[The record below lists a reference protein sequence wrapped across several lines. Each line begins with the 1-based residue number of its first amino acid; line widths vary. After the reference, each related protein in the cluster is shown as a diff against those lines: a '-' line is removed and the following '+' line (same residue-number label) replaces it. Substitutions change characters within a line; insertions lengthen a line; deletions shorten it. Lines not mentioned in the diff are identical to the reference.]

1 MLIGYEIE
9 FAQARQARVV
19 IATAATFPAVP
30 SPAALTLTRP
40 HRVQLVF
47 GRILGLQIEYLFS
60 EWLPMILAVKG
71 AVHATDLQLGTALWC
86 ARCAGSAVLTPVPA
100 PLQRA
105 SATSR
110 SLE

>member
-1 MLIGYEIE
+1 M
-9 FAQARQARVV
+9 
-19 IATAATFPAVP
+19 
-30 SPAALTLTRP
+30 
-40 HRVQLVF
+40 QLVF

-71 AVHATDLQLGTALWC
+71 AVPATDPQRLGTALWC
-86 ARCAGSAVLTPVPA
+86 ARYAGSAVVTPVPA